1 MEQPPHLPVLYHEII
16 QALQPQSPGKYVDA
30 TVGAGG
36 HAWGILENSAPD
48 GLLLALDR
56 DPQALA
62 IACQR
67 LSVFKDR
74 LTLVHGSYTDLLDEM
89 LRIGWQSVNGIVF
102 DLGLSSMQLD
112 TPERGF
118 SFQSDG
124 PLDMRFDPTQPQD
137 AAELVNTLPENEL
150 ADLIWRYGEERG
162 SRRIAAALVRAR
174 PVTTTRQLA
183 EIVSKSMGGQRG
195 RIHPATRTFQALRIA
210 VNQELQAVE
219 RVLPQAVQALAPGG
233 RVAIISFHSM
243 EDRLVKHFFRE
254 ESRDCICPPE
264 QPDCQCEHKASLK
277 LITKHPILPDEK
289 ETLTN
294 PRARSARLRVAER
307 LEMA

>member
-1 MEQPPHLPVLYHEII
+1 M
-16 QALQPQSPGKYVDA
+16 
-30 TVGAGG
+30 
-36 HAWGILENSAPD
+36 
-48 GLLLALDR
+48 ALDR

-62 IACQR
+62 IASQR
-67 LSVFKDR
+67 LLVYKDR
-74 LTLVHGSYTDLLDEM
+74 VFLVHASYVQLLDEM
-89 LRIGWQSVNGIVF
+89 LKLGWQSVDGIVF

-112 TPERGF
+112 TPQRGF
-118 SFQSDG
+118 SFQSQG
-124 PLDMRFDPTQPQD
+124 PLDMRFDPTQPLD
-137 AAELVNTLPENEL
+137 AAELVNNLPENDL

-162 SRRIAAALVRAR
+162 SRRIAAAIVRQR
-174 PVTTTRQLA
+174 PVTDTQQLA
-183 EIVSKSMGGQRG
+183 EIISKAMGGQRS

-219 RVLPQAVQALAPGG
+219 KVLPQIVTALKPGG
-233 RVAIISFHSM
+233 RVAIIAFHSM
-243 EDRLVKHFFRE
+243 EDRLVKHFFRN

-264 QPDCQCEHKASLK
+264 QPECNCEHKATLRV
-277 LITKHPILPDEK
+277 ITKHPIVPMEE